1 MNLVDAVLV
10 LMFDGDG
17 SKGYYS
23 EAVQAIGDGQVK
35 INQEP
40 CLDPIRKLKGGEIVE
55 WQSISYGSLQYIVPD
70 TNEGKKNMHGITL
83 IIPVKPVIKVP
94 NDDKDQTMWDNG
106 YILGFS
112 KKLKNLTESNIRVLW
127 AFGFVP
133 ESMNA
138 KAYHVSLDDFNQVLV
153 FSNKDGDIVKKDE
166 TDKSILKLLVVP
178 KKPRISV
185 KGDNKE
191 KAMWHN
197 GFIIGFTNKVVIWS
211 FGFEEGSPQAEA
223 YGIFSPDAPRI
234 VTARHNGHTI

>member
-1 MNLVDAVLV
+1 MKLVDAVLI
-10 LMFDGDG
+10 LMFDG
-17 SKGYYS
+17 SENKGYYS
-23 EAVQAIGDGQVK
+23 EAVQAIYDGQIK
-35 INQEP
+35 INQES
-40 CLDPIRKLKGGEIVE
+40 CLDPNKKLKNGEIAE
-55 WQSISYGSLQYIVPD
+55 WQSIIYGSLQYVVPEN
-70 TNEGKKNMHGITL
+70 NEGKKNMNTIT
-83 IIPVKPVIKVP
+83 PVKPVVKVP
-94 NDDKDQTMWDNG
+94 NDNTEQIMWEHG
-106 YILGFS
+106 YVIGFS
-112 KKLKNLTESNIRVLW
+112 KKLKNLTESNIKVLW

-133 ESMNA
+133 ESLNA
-138 KAYHVSLDDFNQVLV
+138 KAYHVSLNDFNQVLV
-153 FSNKDGDIVKKDE
+153 FANKDGDIVKKDE